1 MLSYPT
7 HQSVVAFDVEGFSEP
22 YRDDSA
28 HAIVRAGIYQV
39 VQDSFAAAGIP
50 WDSCLH
56 EDRGDGA
63 MIVVP
68 PEVSKVLLLDPLLS
82 GLSAALTDYNR
93 RAPLPERIRLRLVV
107 HAGEVGVDDHGLSGT
122 DLIVAFRLLDA
133 EELRV
138 ALRHSAVPLAVI
150 VSDGVYDGIVRHGF
164 RNIDPAAYHPVSV
177 RVKRNRLHGWI
188 HLPGTTIP
196 PVIEREDLPADSPR
210 QLRAAIDTFV
220 NRKRE
225 LRALDQ
231 AGRGGHLVVLVGPPG
246 VGKTAFALYWANR
259 VRARYDGGQFYADLG
274 GPGRPVS
281 LVDVF
286 GRFLRALGVAPA
298 RVPVDPDEQAT
309 MFRSLTTGRRVLILL
324 DNVASANQVRALL
337 PASGSSVT
345 VATSRVRLG
354 GLIAQGAQ
362 FVEIDRL
369 GMAHG
374 LELLSRAVG
383 AARIKAELDS
393 ARELVTFC
401 GGLPIALCVAAAR
414 LVSHPKWTVKKL
426 VADLDGRLDRLS
438 FGDDL
443 SVKAVF
449 DVSYQALSEPAARLY
464 RLLGLHPGPDFDA
477 GVAAAALRTSRP
489 EAERL
494 IDEMVTANMIEEV
507 AEDRHRFHDLIRLH
521 AIEVAQSTDTEA
533 DRALGVHR
541 MLDWYLDSATA
552 AGRVVTPHRRGIR
565 RQIEHVPVDQVMFDG
580 HTDALDWLDRERANL
595 LAAARAASDQGKPTM
610 VWQLAD
616 AMWGLFLYRTHYH
629 DWMQFDLLAVEA
641 TQGGSDLAAEAEAQ
655 DRLGLLYHALHRNE
669 EALVHMTKAAEIWR
683 ELGERHR
690 IASSTERFGFAHLDE
705 GRAELAIDHFT
716 RALAGYR
723 EAGESRSAGLA
734 LISVGRALVESGRY
748 TEAMGY
754 LREAHTELTALPVP
768 DPYNSARAV
777 LALAR
782 AETGAGNWTDAHAHL
797 RTTLAVMRDV
807 NSPLGEA
814 DTLWALGELY
824 EKTGDRGLARRH
836 YQLTE
841 SMLTELGSP
850 GVARVRAQLAA
861 LGPP

>member
-1 MLSYPT
+1 MHPYPT
-7 HQSVVAFDVEGFSEP
+7 HQSVLAFDVEGFSDP

-28 HAIVRAGIYQV
+28 QTVVRAGIYRV

-50 WDSCLH
+50 WDLCVH

-63 MIVVP
+63 IVVVP

-82 GLSAALTDYNR
+82 GLCAALVDYNR
-93 RAPLPERIRLRLVV
+93 HARLSERIRLRLVV
-107 HAGEVGVDDHGLSGT
+107 HAGEVGVDDYGLSGT
-122 DLIVAFRLLDA
+122 DLLAACRLLEA
-133 EELRV
+133 EELRI
-138 ALRHSAVPLAVI
+138 ALRHSPVPLAAI
-150 VSDGVYDGIVRHGF
+150 VSDGIYDSIVRHGF
-164 RNIDPAAYHPVSV
+164 RNIDPAAFHPVAV
-177 RVKRNRLHGWI
+177 KVKRNRLHGWI
-188 HLPGTTIP
+188 HLPGTSIP
-196 PVIEREDLPADSPR
+196 PVIDREDPPSDSPR
-210 QLRAAIDTFV
+210 QLRAATGTFV

-225 LRALDQ
+225 LRTLDQ
-231 AGRGGHLVVLVGPPG
+231 AGRQGQLVVLIGPPG

-274 GPGRPVS
+274 GPGRPVA
-281 LVDVF
+281 LVEVL
-286 GRFLRALGVAPA
+286 GRFLRALGVAAA
-298 RVPVDPDEQAT
+298 RVPVDTDEQAA
-309 MFRSLTTGRRVLILL
+309 MFRSLTAGRRLLILL
-324 DNVASANQVRALL
+324 DNVASADQVRALM
-337 PASGSSVT
+337 PASESSVT

-354 GLIAQGAQ
+354 GLITQGAR

-369 GMAHG
+369 GVPDG
-374 LELLSRAVG
+374 VELLSRAVG
-383 AARIKAELDS
+383 AVRIKNELDS

-414 LVSHPKWTVKKL
+414 LVSHPKWTVKRL

-449 DVSYQALSEPAARLY
+449 DVSYQALSMPAARLY

-494 IDEMVTANMIEEV
+494 IDEMVNANLLEEV
-507 AEDRHRFHDLIRLH
+507 AEDRCRFHDLIRLH
-521 AIEVAQSTDTEA
+521 AMEIAESDESSA

-541 MLDWYLDSATA
+541 MLDWYLDTATA
-552 AGRVVTPHRRGIR
+552 AGRVVTPHRQGLR
-565 RQIEHVPVDQVMFDG
+565 RDIEHVPVDQVTFDG
-580 HTDALDWLDRERANL
+580 HADALDWLDRERTNL
-595 LAAARAASDQGKPTM
+595 LAAARAAAERGMPTK

-641 TQGGSDLAAEAEAQ
+641 TRGGPDLAAEAEAQ
-655 DRLGLLYHALHRNE
+655 DRLGLLYHALHRND
-669 EALVHMTKAAEIWR
+669 EALTHMARAAELWR

-690 IASSTERFGFAHLDE
+690 IAGSTERFGFAHLDE
-705 GRAELAIDHFT
+705 GRADLAIDHFT

-723 EAGESRSAGLA
+723 EAGESRSTGLA
-734 LISVGRALVESGRY
+734 LISLGRALIESGRY
-748 TEAMGY
+748 TEATGH
-754 LREAHTELTALPVP
+754 LHEAHTELTALPIP
-768 DPYNSARAV
+768 DPYNSARAL

-782 AETGAGNWTDAHAHL
+782 AETGAGNWTGAHTHL
-797 RTTLAVMRDV
+797 QATLTAMREV

-814 DTLWALGELY
+814 DTHWALAELY
-824 EKTGDRGLARRH
+824 EKTGDHDQARHH
-836 YQLTE
+836 YQVTE
-841 SMLTELGSP
+841 SMLTDLGNP
-850 GVARVRAQLAA
+850 GVARVRAQLTA
-861 LGPP
+861 LGS